1 MSDDK
6 SNRGSQDRSR
16 INLNEDYEVR
26 YWCREFGIAPDRL
39 RELIG
44 QLGDSAETIR
54 EAVKVDKAKGA
65 TSRP

>member
-6 SNRGSQDRSR
+6 SNRGGQDRSR

-26 YWCREFGIAPDRL
+26 YWCREFGIAPGRL
-39 RELIG
+39 RELVG

-54 EAVKVDKAKGA
+54 EAARGDKAKGA
-65 TSRP
+65 TNRS